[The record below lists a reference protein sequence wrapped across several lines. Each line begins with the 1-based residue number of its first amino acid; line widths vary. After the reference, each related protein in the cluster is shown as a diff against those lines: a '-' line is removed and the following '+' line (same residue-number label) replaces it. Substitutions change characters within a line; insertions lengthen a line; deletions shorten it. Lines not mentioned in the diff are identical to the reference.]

1 MEIFAKNEK
10 IQSLENW
17 KNNISISQWKEGR
30 SAYSLAKYF
39 ISHKKDA
46 EDLIQ
51 SMLEF
56 VSERENKE
64 LSIKDVVA
72 EIEHASKFDD
82 YRRDK
87 MQDLAIYNNKGGYFP
102 FFMGIEAKVDEPFGD
117 TIKVAKKKIK
127 SPRVVDLISKYVPGK
142 NSDGYRYQ
150 LLHYL
155 AGSVCENSDLI
166 LMPIL
171 VFKTHLYSN
180 MRGKKTKKNTINSLA
195 S

>member
-1 MEIFAKNEK
+1 MTIQNSINKNINHQNTSVMEIFAKNEK

-72 EIEHASKFDD
+72 
-82 YRRDK
+82 
-87 MQDLAIYNNKGGYFP
+87 
-102 FFMGIEAKVDEPFGD
+102 
-117 TIKVAKKKIK
+117 
-127 SPRVVDLISKYVPGK
+127 
-142 NSDGYRYQ
+142 
-150 LLHYL
+150 
-155 AGSVCENSDLI
+155 
-166 LMPIL
+166 
-171 VFKTHLYSN
+171 
-180 MRGKKTKKNTINSLA
+180 
-195 S
+195 